1 MEIGVKIKKIRL
13 AKGLALKELAAKS
26 GLTSSFLS
34 QLENGI
40 TAPSVASLHKI
51 ADALGIKI
59 ANLFQ
64 EGEGAEFIFLRKQRN
79 PHLLPGYPESNYE
92 ILASSVLDIKMLPL
106 LLKLKVNE
114 VLAADAC
121 PQGEEMLGV
130 GLQGKLEVALEGKNF
145 MLEQFDS
152 IYLVKP
158 KFTSIKNMAGDES
171 RIWWCVLRQ

>member
-1 MEIGVKIKKIRL
+1 
-13 AKGLALKELAAKS
+13 
-26 GLTSSFLS
+26 
-34 QLENGI
+34 
-40 TAPSVASLHKI
+40 
-51 ADALGIKI
+51 
-59 ANLFQ
+59 
-64 EGEGAEFIFLRKQRN
+64 
-79 PHLLPGYPESNYE
+79 
-92 ILASSVLDIKMLPL
+92 
-106 LLKLKVNE
+106 VNE

-171 RIWWCVLRQ
+171 RILWCVLRQ